1 MPDLLRDGQAWLAD
15 QLHEHAATEVVY
27 RHGVE
32 EVTVRATIGRT
43 LLKLDDGIGGVRME
57 WTDRDYLIR
66 AADLALG
73 GNRVQPQ
80 RGDQIREV
88 VGTQTLVY
96 EVLAP
101 GAEPP
106 WRWADPYR
114 QMYRIHTQQIATE
127 DEA

>member
-1 MPDLLRDGQAWLAD
+1 MSDLLRNGQTWLSD

-27 RHGVE
+27 RRGAE
-32 EVTVRATIGRT
+32 EVNVRATIGRT
-43 LLKLDDGIGGVRME
+43 LLKLDDGLGGVRMK

-73 GNRVQPQ
+73 GSPAQPQ

-88 VGTQTLVY
+88 VGDGTLVY

-101 GAEPP
+101 VGEPP
-106 WRWADPYR
+106 WRWADPHR
-114 QMYRIHTQQIATE
+114 QMYRIHAKQIATE
-127 DEA
+127 GA

>member
-15 QLHEHAATEVVY
+15 QLQEHAATQVVY
-27 RHGVE
+27 LRGAD
-32 EVTVRATIGRT
+32 EVPVRAVIGRT
-43 LLKLDDGIGGVRME
+43 LLQLDDGMGGVRME

-66 AADLALG
+66 AEDLALG
-73 GNRVQPQ
+73 GSPAPPQ

-101 GAEPP
+101 AGEPP
-106 WRWADPYR
+106 WRWADPHR
-114 QMYRIHTQQIATE
+114 QMYRIHTKQIA
-127 DEA
+127 